1 MEHNRIQVTKERMNQ
16 ERLRKLQPWSA
27 KIRNMRNC
35 FSKAIMTIAKQREYR
50 WEYHRKNKKARKW
63 KKTDMQGDLWCCQ
76 E

>member
-1 MEHNRIQVTKERMNQ
+1 
-16 ERLRKLQPWSA
+16 
-27 KIRNMRNC
+27 
-35 FSKAIMTIAKQREYR
+35 MTIAKQREYR